1 MRKAILTANLSQGNE
16 MIEKN
21 RKTKETDIS
30 LRLTLAGTGQ
40 STIATGVSFL
50 DHMLES
56 FTKHSLMDISVSCKG
71 DTHIDDHHSVEDIG
85 IVLGQAL
92 REAIYPIE
100 KVERFGSAVIVM
112 DEAAVSC
119 DLDLS
124 NRPYLLYE
132 VALEGKVG
140 EFDVELVEE
149 FFRAVVFNAGITA
162 HIVMQRGKNK
172 HHIIEAAFKSLAVAL
187 RRALMTNER
196 AGVPSTKGV
205 L

>member
-1 MRKAILTANLSQGNE
+1 
-16 MIEKN
+16 MIQKN
-21 RKTKETDIS
+21 RKTKETDIN
-30 LRLTLAGTGQ
+30 LALNVSGTGK
-40 STIATGVSFL
+40 STIATKVGFL

-56 FTKHSLMDISVSCKG
+56 FAKHSLMDINITCNG
-71 DTHIDDHHSVEDIG
+71 DTHIDDHHSVEDVG

-100 KVERFGSAVIVM
+100 QVERFGSAVIVM

-124 NRPYLLYE
+124 NRPYLLFDIE
-132 VALEGKVG
+132 LEGKVG
-140 EFDVELVEE
+140 QFDVELVEE

-162 HIVMQRGKNK
+162 HIVLQRGKNK

-187 RRALMTNER
+187 RRALMTNVR
-196 AGVPSTKGV
+196 VGIPSTKGV

>member
-1 MRKAILTANLSQGNE
+1 
-16 MIEKN
+16 MIQKN
-21 RKTKETDIS
+21 RKTKETDIALS
-30 LRLTLAGTGQ
+30 LSVTGTGQ
-40 STIATGVSFL
+40 STITSGVAFL

-56 FTKHSLMDISVSCKG
+56 FAKHSLMDISVSCKG

-124 NRPYLLYE
+124 NRPYLLYDVE
-132 VALEGKVG
+132 LEGKVG
-140 EFDVELVEE
+140 DFDVELVEE

-162 HIVMQRGKNK
+162 HIVLQRGKNK
-172 HHIIEAAFKSLAVAL
+172 HHVIEAAFKSLAVAL
-187 RRALMTNER
+187 RRALMINER